1 LEGAAARQRPDAR
14 VCRQR
19 ATAAGG
25 TAEAILASWWQVL
38 MLILLVVFGKWLINL
53 SLGLMLPA
61 SATTMLV
68 VAAGLSQI
76 GEFTFIVGSLG
87 VSLGVLS
94 QEQYGLI
101 LAAATISIMVNP
113 FMLDL
118 IPQQEAFLK
127 KRDNG

>member
-1 LEGAAARQRPDAR
+1 
-14 VCRQR
+14 
-19 ATAAGG
+19 
-25 TAEAILASWWQVL
+25 